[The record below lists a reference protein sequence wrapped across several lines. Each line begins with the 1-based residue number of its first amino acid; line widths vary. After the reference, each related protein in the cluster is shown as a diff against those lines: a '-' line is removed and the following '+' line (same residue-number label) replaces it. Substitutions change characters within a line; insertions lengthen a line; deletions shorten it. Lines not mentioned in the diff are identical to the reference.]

1 MFLTNIYLNLIKM
14 KNLLIRVVR
23 KIYRKI
29 SCKSFLPPDCDCDRQ
44 SSNDRIYKILS
55 SGQPCMIA
63 RFGTTEINCINNYLT
78 VRSDKNII
86 KKCLEFIIGNTH
98 TPWWNR
104 EHFHT
109 MCIYS
114 GIFPESQETAEH
126 FSERYL
132 QDIPE
137 IDILACHQYYERF
150 MPLRDDIERVQLEM
164 LYPFFVERPWTR
176 ILKGKR
182 VLVIHPFENTIKKQY
197 IKRKFLFENSEILP
211 DFELITMKAVQTV
224 AGNKSE
230 FKDWFEALAYME
242 NRINDIEF
250 DIAIIGCG
258 AYGLPLAAHVKR
270 MGKQAIHLAGGTQ
283 LLFGIIGN
291 RWTDSYKKIGTWH
304 YLPGKDIN
312 IDYTPLF
319 NENWCYPLAEDTP
332 KNAKAVEGAC
342 YWK

>member
-14 KNLLIRVVR
+14 KDLLIRFVR

-44 SSNDRIYKILS
+44 SSNDRIFKLLS
-55 SGQPCMIA
+55 SGKPCMIS
-63 RFGTTEINCINNYLT
+63 RFGTVEINCVNNYLCVKST
-78 VRSDKNII
+78 KSYLKRITN
-86 KKCLEFIIGNTH
+86 FIIDKTH
-98 TPWWNR
+98 TPWWYDKALFALYNNAGC
-104 EHFHT
+104 FP
-109 MCIYS
+109 M
-114 GIFPESQETAEH
+114 GITIAEH

-182 VLVIHPFENTIKKQY
+182 VLVIHPFEDTIKKQY
-197 IKRKFLFENSEILP
+197 IKRKILFENNEILP

-291 RWTDSYKKIGTWH
+291 RWTDSYKKIGTLH

>member
-1 MFLTNIYLNLIKM
+1 M
-14 KNLLIRVVR
+14 KFKDYFIRILR
-23 KIYRKI
+23 KCFRYFTK
-29 SCKSFLPPDCDCDRQ
+29 KTFLPPECDCNRQ
-44 SSNDRIYKILS
+44 SSNDMIFELLS
-55 SGQPCMIA
+55 SGKPCMIA

-78 VRSDKNII
+78 VNSPKSYLNKYLD
-86 KKCLEFIIGNTH
+86 FITDNTH
-98 TPWWNR
+98 TPWWNT

-109 MCIYS
+109 MSIYS
-114 GIFPESQETAEH
+114 GIFPESRDIAER
-126 FSERYL
+126 FSKRYL

-137 IDILACHQYYERF
+137 VDLLACHQYYEKF
-150 MPLRDDIERVQLEM
+150 MPLKHDIKRVQLEM

-176 ILKGKR
+176 ILKGKK
-182 VLVIHPFENTIKKQY
+182 VLVIHPFEES
-197 IKRKFLFENSEILP
+197 IKRQYSKRIHLFDNPNILP
-211 DFELITMKAVQTV
+211 EFELITMKAVQTV

-230 FKDWFEALAYME
+230 FNDWFEALTHME
-242 NRINDIEF
+242 NTISGIDF

-291 RWTDSYKKIGTWH
+291 RWTDTYKKMGVWH
-304 YLPGKDIN
+304 YRPSVDIN

-319 NENWCYPLAEDTP
+319 NEHWIYPLSEDTP
-332 KNAKAVEGAC
+332 KNTQVVEGAC